1 VAGALQYVDKFPLK
15 ESDVMVIMLP
25 DSGTRYIS
33 KIYNDAWMRDHGF
46 LEDAVDGVAGSAV
59 DGSAVDG
66 SAVTGSVDA
75 GSEAETSEILRRVRE
90 EINL

>member
-1 VAGALQYVDKFPLK
+1 
-15 ESDVMVIMLP
+15 MLP

-66 SAVTGSVDA
+66 SVDA